1 MAVYRV
7 TDYTARRIVY
17 FGTHPQVRKYKL
29 EHPEHEIVEEKCET
43 TYKFQLVKLLN
54 QTLEIRD
61 VFSGVDD

>member
-1 MAVYRV
+1 MAVFRI

-17 FGTHPQVRKYKL
+17 VGTNPQARKYQL
-29 EHPEHEIVEEKCET
+29 ENPEHELVVEKCET